1 MQLSNYP
8 SHNQFQPAMNKWW
21 KLNDVLLRVNK
32 FCVNLERN
40 LWKIDWNI
48 ALTYIWGKHNVKPL
62 DRLFRFLLLNISTI
76 NSTCSYIS
84 MHHLIN
90 WSMVMKIKTGCKP
103 IRNKDMFRLY
113 YSYSDYVCFPS
124 SKNALPFSLPQYF
137 FQFLCQTC
145 SHYMVMVDVHQAVF
159 LVILY
164 LCHVK
169 NKTCRSTH
177 MTNFAV
183 FLKNRVTQVW
193 TLRKELVP
201 IFCLPNRPIMPFD
214 KTATQSGAETQYMV
228 LSTSLTI
235 SFTQV
240 LKCFFFCL
248 RLFTVKSPAL
258 WKNQIERSCE
268 LT

>member
-1 MQLSNYP
+1 
-8 SHNQFQPAMNKWW
+8 MNKWW

-32 FCVNLERN
+32 FCVNLDR
-40 LWKIDWNI
+40 NI
-48 ALTYIWGKHNVKPL
+48 AFTYIWGKHNVKPL
-62 DRLFRFLLLNISTI
+62 DRLFRFLLLIISTI

-84 MHHLIN
+84 KHHLIK
-90 WSMVMKIKTGCKP
+90 WSVVMKIKTGCKP
-103 IRNKDMFRLY
+103 IRNKDMFQLN

-124 SKNALPFSLPQYF
+124 SKNALPFALPQYF

-145 SHYMVMVDVHQAVF
+145 SPYMVMVDAHQAVF

-169 NKTCRSTH
+169 NKTCTSTH

-183 FLKNRVTQVW
+183 FLKNRVTQVR

-214 KTATQSGAETQYMV
+214 KTATQSGAEPQYG
-228 LSTSLTI
+228 
-235 SFTQV
+235 Q
-240 LKCFFFCL
+240 
-248 RLFTVKSPAL
+248 
-258 WKNQIERSCE
+258 
-268 LT
+268 